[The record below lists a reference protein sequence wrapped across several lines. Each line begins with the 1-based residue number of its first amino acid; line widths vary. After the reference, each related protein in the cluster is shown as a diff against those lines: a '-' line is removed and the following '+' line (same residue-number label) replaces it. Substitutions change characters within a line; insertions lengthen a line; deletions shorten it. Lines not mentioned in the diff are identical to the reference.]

1 MLGGCYAERVSK
13 KVTITLTEDVA
24 QWLQKKAAEE
34 KTSVS
39 KLVARTLEAQMPMGE
54 NYWRA
59 YHKWKKINLNIDASR
74 RLSRLKAHAR

>member
-1 MLGGCYAERVSK
+1 VSK

-54 NYWRA
+54 NYWRPA
-59 YHKWKKINLNIDASR
+59 V
-74 RLSRLKAHAR
+74 